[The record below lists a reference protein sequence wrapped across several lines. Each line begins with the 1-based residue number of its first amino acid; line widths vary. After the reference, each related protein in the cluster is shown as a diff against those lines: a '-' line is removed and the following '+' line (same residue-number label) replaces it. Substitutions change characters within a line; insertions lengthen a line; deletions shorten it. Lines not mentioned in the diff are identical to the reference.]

1 MAVPEINNL
10 TIQKGTN
17 FEKTFNNIFNEDGSP
32 LGINSS
38 FSGVSKIAK
47 HSNASTKYAF
57 DVYLNQVDSSVT
69 ISMAST
75 MTSQLPS
82 GRCYFDLFLTYG
94 YSEPTTKA
102 FIKGTIIVQDT
113 ISS

>member
-1 MAVPEINNL
+1 MAVYEVNSL

-17 FEKTFNNIFNEDGSP
+17 FDASFNIYKEDGSP

-38 FSGVSKIAK
+38 FVGVSKLR
-47 HSNASTKYAF
+47 KYPGATSEYPF
-57 DVYLNQVDSSVT
+57 EVELSEEDNSVS

-82 GRCYFDLFLTYG
+82 GRCYFDVLLTYG
-94 YSEPTTKA
+94 YADPTTKKY
-102 FIKGTIIVQDT
+102 ITGTIIVQDT
-113 ISS
+113 SSL